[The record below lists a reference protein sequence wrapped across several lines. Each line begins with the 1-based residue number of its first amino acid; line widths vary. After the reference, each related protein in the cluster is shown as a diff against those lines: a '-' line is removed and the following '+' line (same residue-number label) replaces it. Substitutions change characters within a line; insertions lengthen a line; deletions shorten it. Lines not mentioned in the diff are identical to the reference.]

1 MLSLPIFG
9 VMHHVAI
16 PADQSVRTVTRERT
30 RHVDLGGSPSHVP
43 GPHDRNEPQDVLVTT
58 SCIRPSLP
66 MFLLRDE
73 PASGESDFRSFR
85 HGTNPSAWLC
95 RIMSNTWINAYHK
108 IRRRPPV
115 TDGQPI
121 NCDRHAS
128 TGPRS
133 AEIETLEAWPDNEK
147 TELLEILP
155 DHRRIVFCYNNIGHF
170 RFNAIAEITD
180 IPTGTVMPRL
190 HRARQQL
197 RTLLADVARERRPA
211 RGSAQGEAIDLSKP
225 SRALGEK
232 Q

>member
-16 PADQSVRTVTRERT
+16 PADQCVRSVARERT
-30 RHVDLGGSPSHVP
+30 RDVDLGGSPSHVP

-58 SCIRPSLP
+58 SCIRPSLHV
-66 MFLLRDE
+66 FLLRDE
-73 PASGESDFRSFR
+73 PASGETDFRSFR
-85 HGTNPSAWLC
+85 HGTNPGAWLF

-108 IRRRPPV
+108 IRRCPPV
-115 TDGQPI
+115 TDGQLT

-128 TGPRS
+128 TGLRP
-133 AEIETLEAWPDNEK
+133 AEIETPEAWPDNEI

-155 DHRRIVFCYNNIGHF
+155 DHRRIVVCYADIGRF
-170 RFNAIAEITD
+170 RFKAIAEITD

-190 HRARQQL
+190 HRARRQL
-197 RTLLADVARERRPA
+197 RTLLADVARHRGPA
-211 RGSAQGEAIDLSKP
+211 RGPAQGEAVDLSKP
-225 SRALGEK
+225 SRALGER